1 MKNPRQREQ
10 IPSCARSSLQLLIQD
25 VENIWII
32 VKTTVS
38 LLSTMPPQVLHLL
51 CVLPTHQRQG
61 LGTLL
66 INEGL
71 AVADEHNARTYIE
84 ASPKGL
90 ALYLKLGWKPVD
102 EIVIDM
108 KQYGGSM
115 VVKET
120 CLMRQ
125 PGGK

>member
-1 MKNPRQREQ
+1 MPPKN
-10 IPSCARSSLQLLIQD
+10 
-25 VENIWII
+25 
-32 VKTTVS
+32 S
-38 LLSTMPPQVLHLL
+38 LLRPLYQVLHLL